1 MKTKFN
7 VGDIVYY
14 LHGQKIIKDKVESF
28 RTIDGKL
35 IYKVKSNRW
44 TFVEEEDDF
53 NTKILFKNT
62 KDLKIRK
69 EENIREE
76 SENGFR
82 EYKI

>member
-28 RTIDGKL
+28 KTIDGKL

-62 KDLKIRK
+62 KDLKKYIDN
-69 EENIREE
+69 NILDCT
-76 SENGFR
+76 
-82 EYKI
+82 

>member
-7 VGDIVYY
+7 AEDIVYY

-62 KDLKIRK
+62 KDLKKYIDN
-69 EENIREE
+69 NILDCT
-76 SENGFR
+76 
-82 EYKI
+82 

>member
-62 KDLKIRK
+62 KDLRNYIDN
-69 EENIREE
+69 NILDCT
-76 SENGFR
+76 
-82 EYKI
+82 